1 MSWHISFP
9 AAVDIFVKNYDVLV
23 ICGFYSAHCI
33 RVVKVFAMGVITRDF
48 TMFLRA
54 GKNTFG
60 HGNKW
65 QKLNFG
71 IGWVLSAIL

>member
-1 MSWHISFP
+1 M
-9 AAVDIFVKNYDVLV
+9 LV
-23 ICGFYSAHCI
+23 SGLWSLGV

-48 TMFLRA
+48 TMFLPA
-54 GKNTFG
+54 GKNSFG

-71 IGWVLSAIL
+71 IGWVLSAVL

>member
-1 MSWHISFP
+1 MQSKQGMCILLIIPEHKLSVYFQTC
-9 AAVDIFVKNYDVLV
+9 VLV
-23 ICGFYSAHCI
+23 

-48 TMFLRA
+48 AMFLPA

-71 IGWVLSAIL
+71 NGWVLSAVF

>member
-1 MSWHISFP
+1 MFDRRIRARHIG
-9 AAVDIFVKNYDVLV
+9 KL
-23 ICGFYSAHCI
+23 GLRLGHLHSAGALF
-33 RVVKVFAMGVITRDF
+33 RVVKVFARGVITRDF
-48 TMFLRA
+48 AMFLPA

-71 IGWVLSAIL
+71 NGWVLSAVF

>member
-1 MSWHISFP
+1 MLLM
-9 AAVDIFVKNYDVLV
+9 LV
-23 ICGFYSAHCI
+23 NSIVVVSIH

-65 QKLNFG
+65 
-71 IGWVLSAIL
+71 

>member
-1 MSWHISFP
+1 MMTWIDSGRLKSP
-9 AAVDIFVKNYDVLV
+9 DSSQLEQLRAVT
-23 ICGFYSAHCI
+23 
-33 RVVKVFAMGVITRDF
+33 RVVKVFAVEVITRDF
-48 TMFLRA
+48 TTFLPA

-71 IGWVLSAIL
+71 MGCVLSAVL

>member
-1 MSWHISFP
+1 MMNTCNTVVILQCTKSF
-9 AAVDIFVKNYDVLV
+9 L
-23 ICGFYSAHCI
+23 GCI
-33 RVVKVFAMGVITRDF
+33 KTRVVKVFAMVVITRDF
-48 TMFLRA
+48 TMFLPA